1 MTPPMKKE
9 RKENLLLKKIRENR
23 DPIKKKNVQF
33 RIDTACALDDLM
45 QSKGISPSDLAK
57 KLGKY
62 PSEIS
67 KWLSG
72 NQNFTQEVLL
82 DIAHALDFELEIPF
96 RKRAD
101 DKQELNLRIHFEVTI
116 NVEKP
121 NEKFIPTPVT
131 GRACQENHQMC
142 KESGVSYSTG
152 N

>member
-1 MTPPMKKE
+1 MRKTGKE
-9 RKENLLLKKIRENR
+9 SSIIQKILENR

-45 QSKGISPSDLAK
+45 QSKGISSSELARRMDK
-57 KLGKY
+57 S
-62 PSEIS
+62 PSEIT

-82 DIAHALDFELEIPF
+82 NIAHALEYELEVPF
-96 RKRAD
+96 RLKSE
-101 DKQELNLRIHFEVTI
+101 KTNEINLKIHFEVTVK
-116 NVEKP
+116 VEKP

-131 GRACQENHQMC
+131 GKVCQENHQMC